1 MNLVLKLSEG
11 TYVLLLHIIL
21 LVTYLA
27 VYYILC
33 DHGVPLLSSHRSVVL

>member
-21 LVTYLA
+21 IVTYLA
-27 VYYILC
+27 VYCILC
-33 DHGVPLLSSHRSVVL
+33 DHGVPLLSPHRPVFL

>member
-11 TYVLLLHIIL
+11 TYALLLHIIL
-21 LVTYLA
+21 LITYLA

-33 DHGVPLLSSHRSVVL
+33 DHGVPLLLSHQSVVL

>member
-21 LVTYLA
+21 IVTYLA

-33 DHGVPLLSSHRSVVL
+33 DYGVPLLSPHRPVVL